1 MQEAEIILLLVI
13 FVMNVIS
20 LTRQNGMEARLNR
33 IEKIV
38 DNLTIQKGGRL

>member
-20 LTRQNGMEARLNR
+20 LTRQNGMEERLSK

-38 DNLTIQKGGRL
+38 DNLLIQKGGRL

>member
-1 MQEAEIILLLVI
+1 MQEAEVILLLVI

-20 LTRQNGMEARLNR
+20 LTRQNGMEDRLNR

-38 DNLTIQKGGRL
+38 DNLTIQKGGKI

>member
-1 MQEAEIILLLVI
+1 MQEATIILLLII

-20 LTRQNGMEARLNR
+20 LTRQNGMETRLNR

-38 DNLTIQKGGRL
+38 DNLTIQKGGKL